1 MNIRIRHAKPA
12 DAAALA
18 RVHVDS
24 WRTTYAGIVPQ
35 EYLSSLSCSS
45 SQATWNETL
54 ETIGNKTSLL
64 VAEAHED
71 KVIGFAHCGPERAG
85 DGAYQGEIYS
95 LYLLEEFQRKG
106 LGRRL
111 FLAVTKRLLDD
122 GMSSMLLWVFEAN
135 LGARQFYESLGGE
148 NTSRSAVIKI
158 AGSDL
163 VEIAYGWTDIAPL
176 VR

>member
-1 MNIRIRHAKPA
+1 MNIRIRHAKPS

-18 RVHVDS
+18 GVHVDS
-24 WRTTYAGIVPQ
+24 WGTTYAGIVPQ
-35 EYLSSLSCSS
+35 EYLSSFSYCS

-54 ETIGNKTSLL
+54 ETVGDKTSLL
-64 VAEAHED
+64 VAEDHED
-71 KVIGFAHCGPERAG
+71 KVIGFAHCGPQWQV
-85 DGAYQGEIYS
+85 DGAYHGEIYS
-95 LYLLEEFQRKG
+95 LYLLEEYQRKG
-106 LGRRL
+106 VGRRL

-135 LGARQFYESLGGE
+135 LGARRFYESLEGQ
-148 NTSRSAVIKI
+148 NTNRSAVIKI